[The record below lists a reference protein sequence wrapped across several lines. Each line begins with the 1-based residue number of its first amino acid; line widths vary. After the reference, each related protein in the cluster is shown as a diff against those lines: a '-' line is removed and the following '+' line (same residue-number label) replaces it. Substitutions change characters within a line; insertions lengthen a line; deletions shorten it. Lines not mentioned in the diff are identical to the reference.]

1 MKNRLHEVYFKI
13 ENENE
18 NETHSYYNL
27 NFVKFFEDFGISI
40 ETYNFKVLINLN
52 NEYFIKLEVV
62 YQSLHEILEKI
73 NSLCIFEN
81 CSSEIIQT
89 GIMFCKNHLESD
101 VNPEVIGNYFKNR
114 SDKLEQTF
122 FDYSRQSD
130 LFNYLKTH
138 PRNSDNTFKFD
149 NDNIEL
155 LLIPERDD
163 LLEIKLNMDDDNDN
177 TDCIDA
183 GFTVSIT
190 DIDEISINDTDDED
204 DCNINKY
211 FSKIV
216 NIINKIDMNSKDSE
230 GSDDE
235 SDNDSD

>member
-1 MKNRLHEVYFKI
+1 MKNCLHEVYFKI
-13 ENENE
+13 KNNELD
-18 NETHSYYNL
+18 YDL

-40 ETYNFKVLINLN
+40 ESYNFKILMNLE
-52 NEYFIKLEVV
+52 NEHFIKFEII
-62 YQSLHEILEKI
+62 YQSLHQILERL

-81 CSSEIIQT
+81 CNNEVIKN

-101 VNPEVIGNYFKNR
+101 ATPEVIGNYFKNR

-138 PRNSDNTFKFD
+138 PRNSDDTFKFD
-149 NDNIEL
+149 NDKYEL

-163 LLEIKLNMDDDNDN
+163 LLEIKSDKDDDNDN
-177 TDCIDA
+177 ADCIDA

-190 DIDEISINDTDDED
+190 DIDEISINDTDDEED
-204 DCNINKY
+204 GNINKY

-216 NIINKIDMNSKDSE
+216 NIINKIDMNSDD
-230 GSDDE
+230 SDDE
-235 SDNDSD
+235 SDSD